1 MKHKKFTMIV
11 ALVLVVALA
20 AGLGIWATGEEKL
33 PTVTYYDGNDG
44 NNARFVFTNT
54 GKGSATDLFANFSN
68 CMPGDSLTQTI
79 CVKADSANG
88 AQGAKVYLR
97 AEIDGDTS
105 AKEGTAIKYDDVL
118 SHIHMTVSQDGK
130 VLATNKNASLFDQ
143 LDAADG
149 LKSDVLVAEV
159 FPKADPI
166 KLDVTVEIDPAM
178 GNAFQEAAAHIKFVF
193 SAEDNEL
200 PPPPLERDNHDSYI
214 AGYPDGTVAPGRPI
228 TRAEVAA
235 IFYRILR
242 DDGREEIWTTKCS
255 YSDVPAQSWY
265 TSRVATLTNG
275 GILAGYKDGTF
286 RPQQYITR
294 AEFATIAALFFHAP
308 EVEDDAFTDISDS
321 WARDY
326 INRAAKLGLVSG
338 YEDGT
343 FRPQNQITRA
353 EVMEII
359 NNVLFRTPDKDH
371 LLPDMIVWPDN
382 SNKTA
387 WYYAAVQEATNGHEY
402 ERVDNT
408 SPETWTELRPPRDWD
423 ALEAELSQKYPDR

>member
-1 MKHKKFTMIV
+1 MMQSGGKT
-11 ALVLVVALA
+11 ATN
-20 AGLGIWATGEEKL
+20 LGERASQL
-33 PTVTYYDGNDG
+33 
-44 NNARFVFTNT
+44 
-54 GKGSATDLFANFSN
+54 
-68 CMPGDSLTQTI
+68 SLTF
-79 CVKADSANG
+79 G
-88 AQGAKVYLR
+88 
-97 AEIDGDTS
+97 
-105 AKEGTAIKYDDVL
+105 VL
-118 SHIHMTVSQDGK
+118 SLINMTGSQDGK
-130 VLATNKNASLFDQ
+130 VLATNKNARLFDQ

-166 KLDVTVEIDPAM
+166 KLDVTGEIDPAM

-200 PPPPLERDNHDSYI
+200 PPPPLERDTHDSNI
-214 AGYPDGTVAPGRPI
+214 AGYPDGTVAPSRPI

-265 TSRVATLTNG
+265 TSQVATLTNG

-326 INRAAKLGLVSG
+326 INRAAKHGLISG
-338 YEDGT
+338 
-343 FRPQNQITRA
+343 
-353 EVMEII
+353 
-359 NNVLFRTPDKDH
+359 
-371 LLPDMIVWPDN
+371 
-382 SNKTA
+382 
-387 WYYAAVQEATNGHEY
+387 
-402 ERVDNT
+402 
-408 SPETWTELRPPRDWD
+408 
-423 ALEAELSQKYPDR
+423 

>member
-44 NNARFVFTNT
+44 NNARCAFTNT
-54 GKGSATDLFANFSN
+54 G
-68 CMPGDSLTQTI
+68 MPGDSLTQTI

-214 AGYPDGTVAPGRPI
+214 AGYPDGTVAPNRPI

-265 TSRVATLTNG
+265 TSQVATLTNG

-308 EVEDDAFTDISDS
+308 EVEGDAFTDIYDS

-326 INRAAKLGLVSG
+326 INRAAKLGLISG

-402 ERVDNT
+402 ERVNNT

-423 ALEAELSQKYPDR
+423 ALEAELTQKYPDR

>member
-44 NNARFVFTNT
+44 NNARFAFTNT

-105 AKEGTAIKYDDVL
+105 AKEGTAIK
-118 SHIHMTVSQDGK
+118 
-130 VLATNKNASLFDQ
+130 
-143 LDAADG
+143 
-149 LKSDVLVAEV
+149 
-159 FPKADPI
+159 
-166 KLDVTVEIDPAM
+166 
-178 GNAFQEAAAHIKFVF
+178 FVF

-214 AGYPDGTVAPGRPI
+214 AGYPDGTVAPNRPI

-265 TSRVATLTNG
+265 TSQVATLTNG

-308 EVEDDAFTDISDS
+308 EVEDDAFTDIYDS

-326 INRAAKLGLVSG
+326 INRAAKLGLISG
-338 YEDGT
+338 YKDGT

-423 ALEAELSQKYPDR
+423 ALEAELTQKYPDR

>member
-265 TSRVATLTNG
+265 TSQVATLTNG

-294 AEFATIAALFFHAP
+294 AEFAMPSPISPTAGRATTSTARRSSVWSAAMRTARSARRTRSP
-308 EVEDDAFTDISDS
+308 VPRS
-321 WARDY
+321 WRSSTTSSSVPR
-326 INRAAKLGLVSG
+326 IR
-338 YEDGT
+338 
-343 FRPQNQITRA
+343 
-353 EVMEII
+353 II
-359 NNVLFRTPDKDH
+359 CCRT
-371 LLPDMIVWPDN
+371 
-382 SNKTA
+382 
-387 WYYAAVQEATNGHEY
+387 
-402 ERVDNT
+402 
-408 SPETWTELRPPRDWD
+408 
-423 ALEAELSQKYPDR
+423 

>member
-44 NNARFVFTNT
+44 NNARFAFTNT

-214 AGYPDGTVAPGRPI
+214 AGYPDGTVAPNRPI

-265 TSRVATLTNG
+265 TSQVATLTNG

-308 EVEDDAFTDISDS
+308 EVEGDAFTDIDDS

-326 INRAAKLGLVSG
+326 INRAAKLGLISG
-338 YEDGT
+338 YKDGT

-423 ALEAELSQKYPDR
+423 ALEAELTQKYPDR